1 MISTNQIAYF
11 TQWSIF
17 EVDENHL
24 AYFQSYKSNDW
35 LVEIMTQYVNTKF
48 MQSSFEQD

>member
-35 LVEIMTQYVNTKF
+35 LVNIISTEHDELWGVF
-48 MQSSFEQD
+48 RSSMR